1 MNTIHDVL
9 MACRAVK
16 EAGTSS
22 KVPVPI
28 TVLERLCRDAL
39 FWQNAPPMMR
49 DAIKSLENA
58 K

>member
-9 MACRAVK
+9 MACRTVK

-28 TVLERLCRDAL
+28 SMLERICRDAL

-49 DAIKSLENA
+49 DAIKTMGDG

>member
-9 MACRAVK
+9 TACRKVK

-28 TVLERLCRDAL
+28 AMLERLCRDAL
-39 FWQNAPPMMR
+39 MWQHAPQMMR
-49 DAIKSLENA
+49 EAIKTMGEG

>member
-1 MNTIHDVL
+1 MQTPDDIL
-9 MACRAVK
+9 TACRQIK

-28 TVLERLCRDAL
+28 TVLERICRDAKA
-39 FWQNAPPMMR
+39 WSEAPAILK
-49 DAIKSLENA
+49 DAITAGA